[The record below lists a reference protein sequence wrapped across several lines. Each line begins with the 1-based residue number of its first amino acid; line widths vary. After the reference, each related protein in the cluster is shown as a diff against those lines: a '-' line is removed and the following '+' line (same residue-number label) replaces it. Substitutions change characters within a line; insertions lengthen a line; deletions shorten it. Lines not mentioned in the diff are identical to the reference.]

1 MKAKEVKGMS
11 LEDIKEKITEL
22 TVKHEKL
29 VLTNAVTKLENPLQI
44 RWNRRDIARL
54 KTELHSREL
63 KA

>member
-1 MKAKEVKGMS
+1 MKAKEVKELS
-11 LEDIKEKITEL
+11 LEDLKDKIVEL

-44 RWNRRDIARL
+44 RSNRKDLARL
-54 KTELHSREL
+54 KTELRGREL